1 MAQRAFVFGYGSLIN
16 QGSLLHTLR
25 CEDLG
30 LIVAGRIGGFRR
42 SWSNRSEVRKR
53 TGLGV
58 RKCESAHLN
67 GVAIEV
73 SPSQLQDLDV
83 REAGFGRVIVEDQDL
98 VDGTLWIYTKPEPK
112 PPTAAYPIAL
122 SYVDCVLAGCL
133 ARGEGFAGEFMQTT
147 AGWDA
152 PILNDRANPQYPRG
166 TPLTARIRERIDFHL
181 AAHLPMTHPARVLKD

>member
-1 MAQRAFVFGYGSLIN
+1 MAQRIFAFGYGSLIN

-25 CEDLG
+25 GEDLG

-53 TGLGV
+53 TGLSV

-67 GVAIEV
+67 GVSIEV

-112 PPTAAYPIAL
+112 PRAVSGVPRGY
-122 SYVDCVLAGCL
+122 CGL
-133 ARGEGFAGEFMQTT
+133 ARSFKIGASQPAVVCMNSP
-147 AGWDA
+147 AK
-152 PILNDRANPQYPRG
+152 PSPRARQ
-166 TPLTARIRERIDFHL
+166 
-181 AAHLPMTHPARVLKD
+181 PARTQST